1 MIFDVRKS
9 GFLPLVDAVRR
20 TCTESN
26 QAHVYVKGWVVTVL
40 HDFQSRDS
48 YIGSYDVRVTPDHLM
63 SDIAS
68 EVGAT
73 IRKYPARKR

>member
-20 TCTESN
+20 TCAEFN

-48 YIGSYDVRVTPDHLM
+48 YIGSYDARATPEHIMTDVAAEVAETVRR
-63 SDIAS
+63 
-68 EVGAT
+68 
-73 IRKYPARKR
+73 RK

>member
-20 TCTESN
+20 TCAEFN

-40 HDFQSRDS
+40 HDFQARDS
-48 YIGSYDVRVTPDHLM
+48 YIGSYDARATPDHIM
-63 SDIAS
+63 TDVAA
-68 EVGAT
+68 EVAAT
-73 IRKYPARKR
+73 MRRRK

>member
-1 MIFDVRKS
+1 MIFDVRKT

-20 TCTESN
+20 TCAEFN

-48 YIGSYDVRVTPDHLM
+48 YIGSYDARATPEHIMTDVAAEVAETVRR
-63 SDIAS
+63 
-68 EVGAT
+68 
-73 IRKYPARKR
+73 RK